1 MIIVGMVSNPGNR
14 WAVAGGTF
22 VLWGLAAASAVY
34 WGMKL
39 GSGPSAVPVA
49 PVAPSAPASDPAAV
63 ARLLGSTPVAAAAA
77 PVASLSSRFTLLG
90 IVAEADGGGAAL
102 ISVDGKPP
110 KPYRVGAT
118 LDEGLVLQSV
128 QPRRATIGSSMQSPP
143 ALALDLPLR
152 K

>member
-1 MIIVGMVSNPGNR
+1 MVSNPGNR

-22 VLWGLAAASAVY
+22 LLWGLAAASAVY
-34 WGMKL
+34 WAIKL
-39 GSGPSAVPVA
+39 GSGPGTVPIA
-49 PVAPSAPASDPAAV
+49 PPAPSAPAPDPAAI

-90 IVAEADGGGAAL
+90 VVAESDGGGAAL

-110 KPYRVGAT
+110 KPYRVGASV
-118 LDEGLVLQSV
+118 DEGLVLQSV
-128 QPRRATIGSSMQSPP
+128 QARRATIGTSMQSPP
-143 ALALDLPLR
+143 AVTLDLPLR